1 MTPRLPPP
9 DAAGPAGS
17 NNASEWSPTWPPR
30 QNTPLPLV
38 TLVVTMRDEQDYMR
52 LAFAAHQPRHGRITV
67 HPTPLAG
74 TGPNLAH
81 DLIRALGKH
90 LPLPDK
96 DHGLPA
102 WATNT
107 NRSWRIIAAWILT
120 LGISHLTIC
129 RAHRLSTG
137 QWEQL
142 LALSARTG
150 IRLTLL
156 CNGPIP
162 LTTLSLLDTIDHRL
176 LDNRQAAAAHWCPPP
191 HPRHPAGY
199 PWWQHRAPFLPRED
213 DLQFRMPPQPL
224 KPAAVVFTPS
234 SLPPGPIP
242 ALPLPGPHQDD
253 VHPHAVQ
260 IADRIHT
267 RIAHPVHAAC
277 VAVAALTGYNS
288 QQIKALHTQPSNG
301 LPELPPWT
309 TVLMDAARQLAALR
323 GHPDA
328 PNPLSVPP
336 WEHAD
341 IDQALHACR
350 LRPTP
355 PTRRLRTPSAH
366 VSRTKTVDQLR
377 GRPIA

>member
-1 MTPRLPPP
+1 MTPHPPSSASP
-9 DAAGPAGS
+9 DGS
-17 NNASEWSPTWPPR
+17 RHDSEWNPTWPPR
-30 QNTPLPLV
+30 QNTTLPTSTIIV
-38 TLVVTMRDEQDYMR
+38 TTRDEQDYMS

-74 TGPNLAH
+74 NGPYLAH

-90 LPLPDK
+90 LPLPD
-96 DHGLPA
+96 DGHGLPA

-107 NRSWRIIAAWILT
+107 DRSWRITAAWILT
-120 LGISHLTIC
+120 LGIRHLTVC
-129 RAHRLSTG
+129 RAHRLSTR

-162 LTTLSLLDTIDHRL
+162 LTTLSLLETIEHRL
-176 LDNRQAAAAHWCPPP
+176 LDSRRAAAAHWSPPP
-191 HPRHPAGY
+191 RPRQLADY
-199 PWWQHRAPFLPRED
+199 PWWQHRAPFPPRD
-213 DLQFRMPPQPL
+213 DELQFRMPPQPQE
-224 KPAAVVFTPS
+224 PATVAFTPS

-242 ALPLPGPHQDD
+242 PLPLPGPHQDHL
-253 VHPHAVQ
+253 HPHIAQ

-267 RIAHPVHAAC
+267 RVAHPVHAAC

-288 QQIKALHTQPSNG
+288 QQIKALHTQVSNG
-301 LPELPPWT
+301 LPALPAWT
-309 TVLMDAARQLAALR
+309 TLLMGAARRLAALR

-328 PNPLSVPP
+328 PNPLSIPP

-341 IDQALHACR
+341 VEQALRACR
-350 LRPTP
+350 LLPTP
-355 PTRRLRTPSAH
+355 PTRRSRPSTS
-366 VSRTKTVDQLR
+366 VSRTKTARQLR
-377 GRPIA
+377 GRLAA